1 MRGTPITIIMA
12 YFKKT
17 DSLTGKPKKEKRAS
31 FSSFPKS
38 ESSDDTKPKKKKPF
52 GKPGGEFYEK
62 KKRKPL
68 GEDELPASR
77 GFYKSKTGYNSP
89 SAPWNRE
96 KKVEEKKSYGEESRG
111 NGTQANSP
119 VQGGRP
125 KTFEKKWVL
134 RDPTAEVEHENNPA
148 NYGAAKLQFRRVSK
162 RAQRSFSKNKERAYE
177 EQKGLKLDTPTPKAS
192 PKSYV
197 KVEQVEEKKKFMHGK
212 WKPVKKWESRWALT
226 ERVEKPKAK
235 KKPNPKPFKAAMPSN
250 WRKVGE

>member
-1 MRGTPITIIMA
+1 MA

-17 DSLTGKPKKEKRAS
+17 DGASGKPKKDKRES
-31 FSSFPKS
+31 FSAFPKR

-52 GKPGGEFYEK
+52 GKGGEFYEK

-96 KKVEEKKSYGEESRG
+96 KKVEERKSYGEESRG
-111 NGTQANSP
+111 TGGQSP

-134 RDPTAEVEHENNPA
+134 RDPTTEVEHENNPA
-148 NYGAAKLQFRRVSK
+148 NYGPAKLQFRRVSK

-177 EQKGLKLDTPTPKAS
+177 EQKSLKSATPTPKTS
-192 PKSYV
+192 TKSYE
-197 KVEQVEEKKKFMHGK
+197 KVETGEEKKKFMHGK

-226 ERVEKPKAK
+226 ERVEKPKEK
-235 KKPNPKPFKAAMPSN
+235 KKPNPKPFKPAMPSN

>member
-1 MRGTPITIIMA
+1 MEQDYSLKKLTGPKLLLQKGETHTKVKCFFFCKKYFPRYYEPQSLHNSIMA

-31 FSSFPKS
+31 FSSFPKP

-52 GKPGGEFYEK
+52 GKGGSGFFEK

-111 NGTQANSP
+111 NGAQARSP

-125 KTFEKKWVL
+125 KASQKK
-134 RDPTAEVEHENNPA
+134 
-148 NYGAAKLQFRRVSK
+148 
-162 RAQRSFSKNKERAYE
+162 
-177 EQKGLKLDTPTPKAS
+177 
-192 PKSYV
+192 
-197 KVEQVEEKKKFMHGK
+197 
-212 WKPVKKWESRWALT
+212 
-226 ERVEKPKAK
+226 
-235 KKPNPKPFKAAMPSN
+235 
-250 WRKVGE
+250 